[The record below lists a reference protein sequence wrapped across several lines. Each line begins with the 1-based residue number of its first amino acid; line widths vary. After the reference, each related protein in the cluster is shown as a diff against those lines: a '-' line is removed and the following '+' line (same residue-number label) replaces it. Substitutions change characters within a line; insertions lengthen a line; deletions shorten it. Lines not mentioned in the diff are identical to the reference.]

1 MIYNKLDLYIQ
12 LLAVIRAKNNKHNIL
27 MRYTFNILTLALAL
41 IISSCGNTNNKKN
54 SVIKTQIVDDY
65 SVKLDSL
72 ILTTNPRKFNG
83 IVLITQNGETM
94 YSKEYGF
101 SDFEKKTPISIND
114 NFRIQSNSKQITA
127 VLILK
132 EVEKGK
138 INLNNS
144 INKYLPEL
152 KSTWADSVTVHQL
165 LNMSSGIVDIEKP
178 LIFKPG
184 KGYRY
189 SNPGYG
195 LLGSILENV
204 TGKEFIQYANQLFKE
219 LGMNNTYC
227 YEFDKSNSRLVNGHS
242 LEKGKVN
249 IVEFDS
255 IGFTKESWKNFI
267 PAGGII
273 SNAHDLNIWDSKL
286 HKGEILNSDFYKQM
300 ITPTN
305 RGPHAAF
312 ANDTIGYAY
321 GLRIHDL
328 HSTKHLGHGGRGIGF
343 VSIKFYIP
351 ETDVDVIIWENIYAM
366 DDDWRGG
373 NLVYHFENEI
383 RKIVI
388 NSSLGK

>member
-1 MIYNKLDLYIQ
+1 MK
-12 LLAVIRAKNNKHNIL
+12 
-27 MRYTFNILTLALAL
+27 YTFSILTLAFAF
-41 IISSCGNTNNKKN
+41 IILSCGDNKKKAN
-54 SVIKTQIVDDY
+54 NESKNPIVDDY
-65 SVKLDSL
+65 SDKIDSL

-83 IVLITQNGETM
+83 IVLITQNGETK
-94 YSKEYGF
+94 YSKEYGL

-132 EVEKGK
+132 EVEKGN

-144 INKYLPEL
+144 INEYLPEL
-152 KSTWADSVTVHQL
+152 KSTWSDSVTVHQL

-178 LIFKPG
+178 LIFEPG

-204 TGKEFIQYANQLFKE
+204 SGKEYIQLANQLFKE
-219 LGMNNTYC
+219 LGMNQTYC
-227 YEFDKSNSRLVNGHS
+227 YEIDKPNKELVDGHS
-242 LEKGKVN
+242 LENGKVN
-249 IVEFDS
+249 FVEFDS
-255 IGFTKESWKNFI
+255 IGFTKKSWKDFI

-273 SNAHDLNIWDSKL
+273 SNAYDLNIWDTKL
-286 HKGEILNSDFYKQM
+286 HNGKILNSDAYKQM
-300 ITPTN
+300 ITPSN

-321 GLRIHDL
+321 GLRIHDQ
-328 HSTKHLGHGGRGIGF
+328 HQTKHLGHGGRGIGF

-366 DDDWRGG
+366 DGDWRGG
-373 NLVYHFENEI
+373 NLVYHFENKIREI
-383 RKIVI
+383 VV
-388 NSSLGK
+388 NSNLGK